1 MGKKVLIVST
11 SIRNGSNSE
20 ILAHEVER
28 GSLEAGN
35 EAEFVSLAGKEIG
48 FCRGCLACQ
57 KTGGCVIRDDMDA
70 LIEKVREADALV
82 FATPIYYYEMN
93 GQLKVFLD
101 RCNPLYM
108 SDYKFRSVYLVTAS
122 AEEGDDVAERAAR
135 GLQGWIECFP
145 KASFGGL
152 LSSGGVTGPNEA
164 AGRKELLA
172 AAFEFGRRV

>member
-1 MGKKVLIVST
+1 MGKNVLIVST

-28 GSLEAGN
+28 GALDAGN
-35 EAEFVSLAGKEIG
+35 EIEFVSLAGKNIS

-57 KTGGCVIRDDMDA
+57 KTGNCVIRVDMDA
-70 LIEKVREADALV
+70 LIGKVREADAIV
-82 FATPIYYYEMN
+82 FATPIYYYEMS
-93 GQLKVFLD
+93 GQMKVFLD
-101 RCNPLYM
+101 RCNPLYV
-108 SDYKFRSVYLVTAS
+108 SDYKFRSVRLVTTS
-122 AEEGDDVAERAAR
+122 AEEGNDVAERAAQ

-164 AGRKELLA
+164 AGREELMA
-172 AAFEFGRRV
+172 AALEFGRQV

>member
-20 ILAHEVER
+20 MLAHEVER

-35 EAEFVSLAGKEIG
+35 EVEFVSLAGKEIG

-57 KTGGCVIRDDMDA
+57 KTGSCVIRDDMDA

-82 FATPIYYYEMN
+82 FATPIYYYEMS

-101 RCNPLYM
+101 RCNPLYI

-122 AEEGDDVAERAAR
+122 AEESDGVAECAAQ

-164 AGRKELLA
+164 ADRKELLA

>member
-1 MGKKVLIVST
+1 MSKKVLIIST

-20 ILAHEVER
+20 ILAHEAER
-28 GSLEAGN
+28 GALDAGN
-35 EAEFVSLAGKEIG
+35 EVEFVSLAGKDIS

-57 KTGGCVIRDDMDA
+57 KTGNCVIRDDMDA
-70 LIEKVREADALV
+70 LIEKVREADVLV
-82 FATPIYYYEMN
+82 FTTPIYYYEMS
-93 GQLKVFLD
+93 GQMKVFLD
-101 RCNPLYM
+101 RCNPLYI

-122 AEEGDDVAERAAR
+122 AEEGDDVAERAAQ
-135 GLQGWIECFP
+135 GSQGWIECFA

-164 AGRKELLA
+164 AGREELLA

>member
-1 MGKKVLIVST
+1 MSKKVLIIST

-20 ILAHEVER
+20 ILAHEAER
-28 GSLEAGN
+28 GALDAGN
-35 EAEFVSLAGKEIG
+35 EVEFVSLAGKDIS

-57 KTGGCVIRDDMDA
+57 KTGNCVIRDDMDA
-70 LIEKVREADALV
+70 LIEKVREADVLV
-82 FATPIYYYEMN
+82 FTTPIYYYEMS
-93 GQLKVFLD
+93 GQMKVFLD
-101 RCNPLYM
+101 RCNPLYI

-122 AEEGDDVAERAAR
+122 AEEGDDVAERAAQA
-135 GLQGWIECFP
+135 LQGWIECFA

-164 AGRKELLA
+164 AGREELLA

>member
-1 MGKKVLIVST
+1 MGKKALIVST

-20 ILAHEVER
+20 MLAHEVER

-35 EAEFVSLAGKEIG
+35 EVEFVSLAGKEIG

-82 FATPIYYYEMN
+82 FATPIYYYEMS

-101 RCNPLYM
+101 RCNPLYI
-108 SDYKFRSVYLVTAS
+108 SDYKFRSVCLVTAS
-122 AEEGDDVAERAAR
+122 AEEDDDVAERAAH

-152 LSSGGVTGPNEA
+152 LSSRGVTGPNEA
-164 AGRKELLA
+164 ADRKELLA

>member
-1 MGKKVLIVST
+1 MGKKVLVVST

-28 GSLEAGN
+28 GALDAGN
-35 EAEFVSLAGKEIG
+35 AVEFVSLAGREIG

-57 KTGGCVIRDDMDA
+57 KTGNCVIRDEMDA
-70 LIEKVREADALV
+70 LIGKVREADAIV
-82 FATPIYYYEMN
+82 FATPIYYYEMS
-93 GQLKVFLD
+93 GQMKVFLD
-101 RCNPLYM
+101 RCNPLYI
-108 SDYKFRSVYLVTAS
+108 SDYKFRSVCLITAS

-164 AGRKELLA
+164 ADREELMA
-172 AAFEFGRRV
+172 AAREFGRQV

>member
-11 SIRNGSNSE
+11 SIRKGSNSE

-28 GSLEAGN
+28 GVVNADN
-35 EAEFVSLAGKEIG
+35 EAEFVSLVGKGIG

-57 KTGGCVIRDDMDA
+57 KTGSCVIRDDMDD
-70 LIEKVREADALV
+70 LVGKMREADAIV
-82 FATPIYYYEMN
+82 FATPIYYYEMS
-93 GQLKVFLD
+93 GQMKVFLD
-101 RCNPLYM
+101 RCNPLYI

-122 AEEGDDVAERAAR
+122 AEEGNDVAQRAAQ

-152 LSSGGVTGPNEA
+152 LSNGGVTGPNEA
-164 AGRKELLA
+164 SGCKELLA
-172 AAFEFGRRV
+172 AALEFGRQV